1 MRFINLVKKAAGENS
16 ERHRSALKLERRI
29 MMLPLL
35 PEELIT
41 AERVQL
47 IIAASTE
54 SRSEH
59 ARELMVFCDYVLK
72 TYVGKP
78 RASSRVLVGPR
89 FSLPLWNVSGM
100 ASRTNNAAESVHAH
114 VNPKV
119 SGMLSTLNFIRILEE
134 EMMRTN
140 ERIRTECR
148 SETRAVEGAKNRL
161 LAVELH
167 KLLNHDQGI
176 LNFLDNCGSVVA
188 LRSLADA
195 NSFVPHALQGV
206 EDVEW
211 IQTNRPQV
219 REAGLTLHQ
228 RLCPGNQIDTGDVLK
243 SVASWSFQIPPGP
256 LFSWG
261 RVKVVSHW

>member
-1 MRFINLVKKAAGENS
+1 
-16 ERHRSALKLERRI
+16 
-29 MMLPLL
+29 
-35 PEELIT
+35 
-41 AERVQL
+41 
-47 IIAASTE
+47 
-54 SRSEH
+54 
-59 ARELMVFCDYVLK
+59 
-72 TYVGKP
+72 
-78 RASSRVLVGPR
+78 
-89 FSLPLWNVSGM
+89 
-100 ASRTNNAAESVHAH
+100 
-114 VNPKV
+114 
-119 SGMLSTLNFIRILEE
+119 
-134 EMMRTN
+134 MRTN

-176 LNFLDNCGSVVA
+176 LNFLENCGSVVA

-195 NSFVPHALQGV
+195 NSFVPHAIQGV

-211 IQTNRPQV
+211 IPANRPQV
-219 REAGLTLHQ
+219 REAGLALHQ

-261 RVKVVSHW
+261 RVKVVSHWSTKVRGRAMWPSGNDLKENIVVVEMQVHRPRSVRK